1 MIYIQYKYAAIHTVL
16 PFTIYKCNRVCVKNN
31 HTPFFGHC
39 CANHLISLFQYEIL
53 LYGFLQNPIF
63 MNSLKKTSGLS
74 TMTGVWLFFDGDSKT
89 AAAPRTAATLA
100 DRLFCT
106 VVILMAPIRR
116 EWLVGIFSCQM
127 ISDGWMNLSWRR
139 RLESEPDGSKKK
151 WND

>member
-1 MIYIQYKYAAIHTVL
+1 MGDDVSMI
-16 PFTIYKCNRVCVKNN
+16 F
-31 HTPFFGHC
+31 
-39 CANHLISLFQYEIL
+39 
-53 LYGFLQNPIF
+53 
-63 MNSLKKTSGLS
+63 
-74 TMTGVWLFFDGDSKT
+74 FFDGDSKT
-89 AAAPRTAATLA
+89 TAAPRTAATLA

-151 WND
+151 MK